1 MTTTMLPRALSEN
14 NLSHPSPPI
23 LKQNSLPP
31 PHDHHQ
37 KEDTN
42 VADHEE
48 EDGIKRGWDRKTES
62 INATNS
68 YYRKMLE
75 ADPRNSLLLGNYAKF
90 LKEVRGDAIGAR
102 DYMERAIVENPSD
115 GLLLSLYADL
125 VWQTS
130 KDARRAERYFER
142 AIQAAPHDSH
152 VLASYA
158 HFLWEAEEAEDHGDE
173 DAAPSNHFPI
183 PPIQRAAAA
192 VS

>member
-1 MTTTMLPRALSEN
+1 MLLRSSSSPPLNSWIAHQSPDHHHYHHNLQQLQHPAVDHHLHQQAKVVSLPHALLPRTTTTRRTRMTTTMLPRALSEN

-90 LKEVRGDAIGAR
+90 LKEVRPPLIQNFEFITCAR
-102 DYMERAIVENPSD
+102 
-115 GLLLSLYADL
+115 
-125 VWQTS
+125 
-130 KDARRAERYFER
+130 F
-142 AIQAAPHDSH
+142 
-152 VLASYA
+152 
-158 HFLWEAEEAEDHGDE
+158 
-173 DAAPSNHFPI
+173 
-183 PPIQRAAAA
+183 
-192 VS
+192 VSCSQLRCELFDQ